1 MTGSSRPL
9 LAFSRIP
16 DCSLTAQTH
25 DCYLGLC
32 GSWLWSECRSVR
44 VKGRCVTGISR
55 ESSLSWSR
63 GPELGQVSVFSF
75 PRQLDKT
82 TPKDGQSEFPGQL
95 SPAISFLPA
104 SQLKSISGAQ
114 RPGPLLAG
122 PFWLHLPPRRAF
134 QTGLLFGKRPRAQS
148 IFFLLPFGGPE
159 WAPGTLPAQGPVSL
173 RQPGFTEQNR
183 GNPGALVSLSQW
195 HQLSSGPLF
204 SCPPHCHPTKLLPS
218 HLL

>member
-32 GSWLWSECRSVR
+32 GSWLWSERRSVR

-55 ESSLSWSR
+55 ESSLSRSR

-82 TPKDGQSEFPGQL
+82 TPEDGQSEFPGQL

-148 IFFLLPFGGPE
+148 IFFYCHSGGLSGLQGRSLLRAPSLLGGP
-159 WAPGTLPAQGPVSL
+159 ALQS
-173 RQPGFTEQNR
+173 RTEEIQVH
-183 GNPGALVSLSQW
+183 L
-195 HQLSSGPLF
+195 
-204 SCPPHCHPTKLLPS
+204 CP
-218 HLL
+218 